1 MSTDDTRQSDRA
13 RSTAP
18 GHAPSCLQ
26 EAHEEML
33 QLPVIGVSVSTM
45 VGATL
50 IYSATGA
57 LGIDD
62 TIPPVQ
68 RLLFGGL
75 CAMMCWPISH
85 SMMSTVLRFVR
96 HMRTYQILM
105 VWAASILFI
114 AMPCAA
120 VGYAIIGL
128 FGLNDV
134 LLAKVYLHFGI
145 GLAACSAVLMY
156 AVCLRARLRHTAGAT
171 LSDVEADVPAA
182 KAADATGS
190 EDGSGSVASR
200 DGDTGDERSKATS
213 HAATQQPARF
223 LDRLPEKLGRD
234 VIYLNVSG
242 HYVNAVTTEGSGVIL
257 MRFADAVAELG
268 DAGIQVHRSYWV
280 GYRHITGI
288 FRRDE
293 RTMVR
298 VTGGHELP
306 VSRTYLAAVRALD
319 SSERNRGR
327 QPGLPRPSAA
337 SD

>member
-1 MSTDDTRQSDRA
+1 M
-13 RSTAP
+13 
-18 GHAPSCLQ
+18 
-26 EAHEEML
+26 
-33 QLPVIGVSVSTM
+33 PVIGVSVSTM

-85 SMMSTVLRFVR
+85 SMMATVLRFVR

-171 LSDVEADVPAA
+171 LSSVGADVPAA
-182 KAADATGS
+182 KAAAATVS
-190 EDGSGSVASR
+190 EDGSGSEDGGPRRDPTAAADADAGSVASG
-200 DGDTGDERSKATS
+200 DGDTGKERSKATS
-213 HAATQQPARF
+213 HTATQQPARF

-257 MRFADAVAELG
+257 MRFADAVTELG

-319 SSERNRGR
+319 SSERNRER
-327 QPGLPRPSAA
+327 RRGLPRPSAA